1 MNATAITY
9 RTSECA
15 GKLRTVMVEG
25 TRRTIV
31 LLPAGRLEIVTG
43 MLLHGRACRHG
54 WWAEILGTDPSSDD
68 FVVPSTQVTQIRD
81 LGPVKTQTPNHH
93 CK

>member
-1 MNATAITY
+1 VANAITY
-9 RTSECA
+9 KTGEAAS
-15 GKLRTVMVEG
+15 KLRTVLCDEVRDM
-25 TRRTIV
+25 TV
-31 LLPAGRLEIVTG
+31 LLPVGSLSVITAK
-43 MLLHGRACRHG
+43 LLHGQACRHN